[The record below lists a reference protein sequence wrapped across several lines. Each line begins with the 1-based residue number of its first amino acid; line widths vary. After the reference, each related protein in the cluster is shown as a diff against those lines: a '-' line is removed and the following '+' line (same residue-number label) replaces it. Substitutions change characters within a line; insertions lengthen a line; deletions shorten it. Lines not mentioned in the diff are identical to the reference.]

1 MSPKQSSNQVKN
13 ADALLADTES
23 NLKQISGRTLTQA
36 QQETV
41 KQIHSYMDQA
51 RKAISDGDPDRG
63 RNLAFKAHLLS
74 MDLVKH

>member
-1 MSPKQSSNQVKN
+1 MSQKQSSNQLRN
-13 ADALLADTES
+13 TDNLLAGTES
-23 NLKQISGRTLTQA
+23 NLKQISGRTLNSV

-51 RKAISDGDPDRG
+51 RKAINDGDLDQG

-74 MDLVKH
+74 DDLVKH